1 MSTEQQALGEMPLWL
16 VIMISLAGLSGEL
29 LRASGA
35 DMTGGELTKRVA
47 LRFGACA
54 VFGLAS
60 LMLTLAAGAPVLAAG
75 GIGCVVAVLGA
86 DVAGGLYTRWLAKRA
101 GVQVPEHG
109 DGQ

>member
-1 MSTEQQALGEMPLWL
+1 MSAEQHALGDMPLWL
-16 VIMISLAGLSGEL
+16 VIMIALAGLSGEM
-29 LRASGA
+29 LRASGT
-35 DMTGGELTKRVA
+35 DMTAGELAKRVA

-75 GIGCVVAVLGA
+75 GVGCVVAVLGA

-101 GVQVPEHG
+101 GLQVPEQG
-109 DGQ
+109 GER